1 MINTSSGNGGV
12 SPLPSTPQY
21 AVTKAAVV
29 TLTECLYAQLSA
41 VTDKVTA
48 SVLFPGPNM
57 LRTGLFESWRFRP
70 ERFAKTR
77 ERKTPYVTVEQL
89 EEQMRAAGVEPA
101 YTEPAEVADQVIKAL
116 KSGAFW
122 ILPESDR
129 IDETIRAQIRVDARK
144 RKPDVPRFGP
154 RTRRSETMTS
164 EKPYTVISADSH
176 AGLPTEQ
183 YRGYLEQKYWPQ
195 FDEFLAGPTTSLRR
209 HPPSGR
215 VRRKVRKAMVRRAPT
230 RVSKVAG
237 TPRDATRRWMPTGS
251 PPRSS
256 SPTPMPSRAAPAPR
270 SVPGSASPAI
280 TTRSWA
286 SPAPALTTA
295 GWQRCAPT
303 PPNAA
308 RAPLSYRSLLRS
320 TTCSP
325 RSAVAKTRDS
335 RS

>member
-1 MINTSSGNGGV
+1 VVTGGAGGIGRALGSAFGRSGMKVVLADIGGERLDEAIESLRQEGADAIGVPTDVAELDSVVDLREAALKQFGAVHVVCNNAGIGAGAEGPIWDHEQRDWEWAFAVNVWGVINGINAFVPTLLAQDDEGHVINTSSGNGGV

-129 IDETIRAQIRVDARK
+129 IDETIRA
-144 RKPDVPRFGP
+144 
-154 RTRRSETMTS
+154 RSESMLAR
-164 EKPYTVISADSH
+164 EN
-176 AGLPTEQ
+176 PT
-183 YRGYLEQKYWPQ
+183 YL
-195 FDEFLAGPTTSLRR
+195 D
-209 HPPSGR
+209 
-215 VRRKVRKAMVRRAPT
+215 
-230 RVSKVAG
+230 
-237 TPRDATRRWMPTGS
+237 
-251 PPRSS
+251 
-256 SPTPMPSRAAPAPR
+256 
-270 SVPGSASPAI
+270 SVPG
-280 TTRSWA
+280 R
-286 SPAPALTTA
+286 
-295 GWQRCAPT
+295 GG
-303 PPNAA
+303 
-308 RAPLSYRSLLRS
+308 
-320 TTCSP
+320 
-325 RSAVAKTRDS
+325 AKR
-335 RS
+335 